1 VSFELTILGSSSAL
15 PTSKRFPAA
24 HLLKV
29 DERFFLIDCGE
40 GTQIQLRKYGFN
52 PSRIHRIFIS
62 HLHGDHVF
70 GLFGLLSSLGML
82 GRKVPLH
89 LYGPEKLSEMLH
101 DHLKY
106 FGPLPFELI
115 TYNPPKDADTPFF
128 EDEKITVTA
137 IPLKHRTKTYGYVF
151 REKSRPLNLRKES
164 IEQYGL
170 GIADRVRIKQGADI
184 TLPDG
189 RTIPNHLLTL
199 PPYVPR
205 SYAYISDTLFD
216 PDLIPK
222 IREVDLLYHETTF
235 SGRDEKL
242 AADTFHSTAP
252 QAARMAKDAKA
263 GKLLIGH
270 FSSRYKDH
278 TALVEEA
285 RELFSQTEGV
295 SDGDVYSIPLRRS
308 S

>member
-24 HLLKV
+24 HVLKV

-52 PSRIHRIFIS
+52 PSRIHQIFIS
-62 HLHGDHVF
+62 HIHGDHVF
-70 GLFGLLSSLGML
+70 GLFGLLSSLGMM
-82 GRKVPLH
+82 GRKVPIQ
-89 LYGPEKLSEMLH
+89 LYGPEKLAAMLR

-106 FGPLPFELI
+106 FGPLPFELL
-115 TYNPPKDADTPFF
+115 TFHPPEDPATPLY
-128 EDEKITVTA
+128 EDEKVCVTA
-137 IPLKHRTKTYGYVF
+137 IPLKHRTRTYGFIF
-151 REKSRPLNLRKES
+151 REKPRPLNLRKEA
-164 IEQYGL
+164 IEEFGL
-170 GIADRVRIKQGADI
+170 GIADRVRVKQGADI
-184 TLPDG
+184 SLPDG

-199 PPYVPR
+199 PPYLPR

-216 PDLIPK
+216 PDLVPQLRK
-222 IREVDLLYHETTF
+222 VDLLYHEATF

-252 QAARMAKDAKA
+252 QAARIAKDAEA

-270 FSSRYKDH
+270 FSSRYRDH
-278 TALVEEA
+278 AVLVEEA
-285 RELFSQTEGV
+285 REIFSHTRGV
-295 SDGDVYSIPLRRS
+295 SDGDVYSVPLARS